1 MMFRIV
7 LNLCEANRQSPGW
20 GDKLLYV
27 TGWAHGLPTLGSIED
42 AIEVNVHEASSAMI
56 KIEAAYKNSSMF
68 DVEPI
73 LG

>member
-7 LNLCEANRQSPGW
+7 LNLCEANP
-20 GDKLLYV
+20 LYV
-27 TGWAHGLPTLGSIED
+27 TGWAHGLPTLGGIED
-42 AIEVNVHEASSAMI
+42 AIEVNVHEASSAMLN
-56 KIEAAYKNSSMF
+56 IEAAYENSSMF